1 MTYKVSLSSGN
12 NYSVKVSQAQKYKID
27 YRIVREVM
35 PQSLNELDDVE
46 LSGNNYDKYVLLY
59 DSTSGKWKDVNPDE
73 VLSAATTT
81 PDANR
86 TTYTLP
92 TDFEDKLAIDLDNKI
107 DVDGGFF

>member
-1 MTYKVSLSSGN
+1 MTYKVSVSSGN
-12 NYSVKVSQAQKYKID
+12 NYSVKLSPSLKYKTSLSYGLEI
-27 YRIVREVM
+27 M
-35 PQSLNELDDVE
+35 PQTLDDLTDVE
-46 LSGNNYDKYVLLY
+46 ISGNNYDKYVLIY
-59 DSTSGKWKDVNPDE
+59 DSASGKWKDMNPDV

-86 TTYTLP
+86 TTFTLP

>member
-12 NYSVKVSQAQKYKID
+12 NYSVKIPQSQKYKIN
-27 YRIVREVM
+27 YQPITQLM
-35 PQSLNELDDVE
+35 PQSLSELTDVE

-59 DSTSGKWKDVNPDE
+59 DSISGKWKDVNPDE

-81 PDANR
+81 LDANR